1 MAFWEKIGWRYW
13 VLAVVVGIGLPVGST
28 LIGLSPVWRFGG
40 LLLLINGGLAIGL
53 GRRIYQ
59 HAQPGWWLLI
69 WPLTYFVGAIGW
81 LPQYTWYLAIVYLCL
96 SYVSYGLAQTHKQI
110 RS

>member
-13 VLAVVVGIGLPVGST
+13 VLAVIVGIGLPIGST

-53 GRRIYQ
+53 GRRI
-59 HAQPGWWLLI
+59 
-69 WPLTYFVGAIGW
+69 
-81 LPQYTWYLAIVYLCL
+81 
-96 SYVSYGLAQTHKQI
+96 
-110 RS
+110 

>member
-13 VLAVVVGIGLPVGST
+13 VLAVIVGIGLPIVST